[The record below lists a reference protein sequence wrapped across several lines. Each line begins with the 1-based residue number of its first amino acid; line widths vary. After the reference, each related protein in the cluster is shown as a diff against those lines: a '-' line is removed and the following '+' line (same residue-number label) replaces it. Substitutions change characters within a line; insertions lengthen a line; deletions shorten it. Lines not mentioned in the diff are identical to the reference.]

1 MTQIKKNNISIPSYW
16 VWFFRG
22 LNGQSSG
29 LAAYLDGWL
38 ILHIAIAIIFSI
50 TVDIDAKTSLS
61 LSIPFLGVL
70 IAITVAW
77 CGNITSILC
86 TREIV
91 ELSARYPGKVES
103 YAFIVQNVILILFIA
118 LILWLLKGFNIIG
131 GVFFD
136 FLIFLF
142 SSIAIR
148 DSWNIILFCQLLTI
162 ARVKII
168 LNNNSKGKDNL

>member
-1 MTQIKKNNISIPSYW
+1 MNQTKKNNISIPSYW
-16 VWFFRG
+16 EWLFKG
-22 LNGQSSG
+22 LNGQSPG
-29 LAAYLDGWL
+29 LAAYLDGWI
-38 ILHIAIAIIFSI
+38 ILHISIAIIFAS

-77 CGNITSILC
+77 CGNITSLLC
-86 TREIV
+86 SSEIA
-91 ELSARYPGKVES
+91 ELSTHYPGKVES

-118 LILWLLKGFNIIG
+118 LILWILKGFDILSG
-131 GVFFD
+131 WFFD

-142 SSIAIR
+142 SSLAIR
-148 DSWNIILFCQLLTI
+148 DSWNIILFSQLLTI

-168 LNNNSKGKDNL
+168 LRDLNNKG